1 MIRKKISV
9 VIKAKK
15 PSVLMVFLSIYQ
27 QYNEKHTKNIECC
40 VGAPIHSHTTQRH
53 TTQPHTTDGHPQ
65 QNLTQH
71 NVTHN
76 TTSHTTNSHPTD
88 GLPQLM
94 VGH

>member
-1 MIRKKISV
+1 MMTVMEGFVAAPAGGGGSRLIYLVPWNRGLKS
-9 VIKAKK
+9 
-15 PSVLMVFLSIYQ
+15 SVLMVFLSIYQ
-27 QYNEKHTKNIECC
+27 QYNEKHTKNIDMECC

-76 TTSHTTNSHPTD
+76 K
-88 GLPQLM
+88 
-94 VGH
+94 